1 MSKDR
6 IENKKAQ
13 VNINTQLDLP
23 QMSLMSLLQLGSQT
37 LLAEAIKA
45 EISEVLGRDFYQHHE
60 SKSDSKGYRHGTRK
74 TTLDTPIGPIVYDRP
89 RVNGIDFQSQF
100 HVPYMRRP
108 SEFAAQVCDMYVNG
122 TSTRKVKQA
131 LKAVTGEKIK
141 MSKSTVSRITKTLV
155 NQFKTWK
162 KKDLSDLKVSYLFF
176 DAIRIGMR
184 IGGKTSDSVM
194 IAYAVLEDGS
204 FNVLS
209 IDISHSESNKSWGRF
224 ISDLKVRNLKDPI
237 LCISDGNAGVIN
249 SIESNFPTS
258 MRQRCVKHKVENIL
272 DAIPKENQ
280 SEMRKKLNTIFYGAT
295 SLEQS
300 KLFIREFKKE
310 YLKKFPSAIAILE
323 TDLDQCLTF
332 YLFPRNHWL
341 KIRTSNK
348 LERLNLEIRRRLNVI
363 GRHPSE
369 EGCLALIYQV
379 AKNYSY
385 PQQRVQVNDIIK
397 NLWIKIKE
405 DRIAMTEQLQLD
417 LFAA

>member
-1 MSKDR
+1 MNKSKT
-6 IENKKAQ
+6 ENKKAQ

-23 QMSLMSLLQLGSQT
+23 QMSLMSLLQHGSQT
-37 LLAEAIKA
+37 LLVEAIKA
-45 EISEVLGRDFYQHHE
+45 EITEALGRGFYQHHE
-60 SKSDSKGYRHGTRK
+60 SKSDSKGYRHGVRK

-89 RVNGIDFQSQF
+89 RVNGLDFQSQF

-108 SEFAAQVCDMYVNG
+108 AEFGSQICDMYVNG
-122 TSTRKVKQA
+122 ISTRKVKQA
-131 LKAVTGEKIK
+131 LKSVTGNKIK
-141 MSKSTVSRITKTLV
+141 MSKSTVSRITKSLV
-155 NQFKTWK
+155 DQFKSWK

-184 IGGKTSDSVM
+184 IGGKTTDSVM
-194 IAYAVLEDGS
+194 IAYAILEDGS
-204 FNVLS
+204 FKVLS

-258 MRQRCVKHKVENIL
+258 MRQRCVKHKMENIL

-280 SEMRKKLNTIFYGAT
+280 IEMRKKLNTIFYGAT

-300 KLFIREFKKE
+300 KLFIKEFKRD
-310 YLKKFPSAIAILE
+310 YLKKYPSAIAILE
-323 TDLDQCLTF
+323 ADLDQCLTF

-397 NLWIKIKE
+397 KLWIKIKE
-405 DRIAMTEQLQLD
+405 EKTAMTEQLQLD